1 MRARERDRLERR
13 EGRVRPVGRVERVG
27 LVGWIERVS
36 LITLVAVLVPMWALA
51 QDRFDAGAHIA
62 VARSSEFDATDT
74 GIGGWLSW
82 HPTALIGA
90 DAEMTFYP
98 AAFPDENGFSRSRI
112 EGLFGVTVGPRL
124 GGIRP
129 FARFRPGFLAFRG
142 RPVPCILIFPPPLSC
157 QLDGRTV
164 FALDVGGG
172 AEVFAGT
179 RLLLRV
185 DAGDRL
191 MKYPGPAFR
200 SGGRAVTDDFYSHD
214 FRMSAGAGVR
224 F

>member
-51 QDRFDAGAHIA
+51 QDRFDAGAHVA

-90 DAEMTFYP
+90 VQVVVLSILSARKRGHP
-98 AAFPDENGFSRSRI
+98 AWSSLARRVVVATLPGI
-112 EGLFGVTVGPRL
+112 YVGAAL
-124 GGIRP
+124 TE
-129 FARFRPGFLAFRG
+129 FARLRG
-142 RPVPCILIFPPPLSC
+142 SDRASW
-157 QLDGRTV
+157 RS
-164 FALDVGGG
+164 
-172 AEVFAGT
+172 AEDLCLV
-179 RLLLRV
+179 
-185 DAGDRL
+185 
-191 MKYPGPAFR
+191 
-200 SGGRAVTDDFYSHD
+200 S
-214 FRMSAGAGVR
+214 
-224 F
+224 